1 MGRGAQPSL
10 EPVAIDVAKPATNVV
25 PIPTSQPEAN
35 QVGLFDFMDV
45 EQGESTPVQ
54 ESVQE
59 QPKPMTVGE
68 MRAKMGMVAK
78 AKKRR
83 DMVGDDEVMLFAL

>member
-1 MGRGAQPSL
+1 
-10 EPVAIDVAKPATNVV
+10 
-25 PIPTSQPEAN
+25 
-35 QVGLFDFMDV
+35 MDV